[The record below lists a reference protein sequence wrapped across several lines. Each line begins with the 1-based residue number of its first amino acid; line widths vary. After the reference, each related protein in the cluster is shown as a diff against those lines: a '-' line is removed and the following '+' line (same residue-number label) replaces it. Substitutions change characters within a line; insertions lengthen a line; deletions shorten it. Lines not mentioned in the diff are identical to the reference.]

1 MNENGKINIV
11 DAQIAYDIANS
22 VYTGFE
28 QLTVTGV
35 LKADANNN
43 MAVDALD
50 ARAIQVYVHTG
61 SFAAN

>member
-28 QLTVTGV
+28 QLSVTGV
-35 LKADANNN
+35 LKADVNNSLGIE
-43 MAVDALD
+43 ASD

-61 SFAAN
+61 AFEN